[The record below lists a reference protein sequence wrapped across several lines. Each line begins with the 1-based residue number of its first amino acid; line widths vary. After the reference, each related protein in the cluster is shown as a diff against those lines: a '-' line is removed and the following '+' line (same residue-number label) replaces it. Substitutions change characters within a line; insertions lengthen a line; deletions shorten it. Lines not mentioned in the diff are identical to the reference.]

1 MESNDMQ
8 PTMNKE
14 TTITFRVEPSLRSDF
29 TKAAKK
35 VKMPAAQ
42 ILRILMQNF
51 IDNVQDASNLPNKEG
66 EHRAQAIKFA
76 EASANFEGCYFPENA
91 RPFIT
96 RYINGEMDI
105 NSILKILLA

>member
-1 MESNDMQ
+1 MQ
-8 PTMNKE
+8 PSMNKE
-14 TTITFRVEPSLRSDF
+14 TTMTFRVEPNLRSDF
-29 TKAAKK
+29 AKAAKK

-51 IDNVQDASNLPNKEG
+51 IDHVQESNPTNE
-66 EHRAQAIKFA
+66 ERECRARAIKFA
-76 EASANFEGCYFPENA
+76 EASANFEGCYLPENA

-105 NSILKILLA
+105 NSILKTLLV